1 MTASTTVFVSCE
13 DYGDDIAHLQEQI
26 DQNATTA
33 ESELAAKVA
42 ALQAQLSTL
51 EAAQK
56 SMTEQLAAAKA
67 EVATAAANAA
77 AAAQAAQAAAD
88 KAQGGADDAKAAAA
102 AAQAAADKAN
112 QTLSEAV
119 ARVAVL
125 EAKATSLQASI
136 DELSAAS
143 KEASAKLAE
152 IQALVNTLNAS
163 TTKNAADIA
172 KLGEQ
177 VSALNA
183 ELGKVSTGLSARIDA
198 IDKELNTIKT
208 TYATKSELDAKAEVL
223 ANMDAQLKLQIESN
237 LNYIKEMQ
245 AAIASL
251 GEKDKELAAAIEKNY
266 ADVLAEIEE
275 LATSQAEALAALEAA
290 VKAGDAKLDEA
301 IKAVQAVAEAN
312 AAAIKDIQA
321 ALATKADKTAVEALA
336 KDLAQAIA
344 DIAEV
349 TADLAAHKTEVA
361 KELADINAKIA
372 DLDEVV
378 QGLVSQTLTNWNAI
392 VANQEAIENLQI
404 DVMDLISQLTKQ
416 VAGNWDAITKNQEAI
431 FDINEDLTV
440 LYDLVAQ
447 LTKQVTANWDQIT
460 KNMESIE
467 DNKNDIA
474 DLDGIV
480 SGLIKQVQA
489 NWDAIVANQE
499 DIFDHEGRLNDIEE
513 VMTYLIGQAQTN
525 WNAIVANQE
534 AIQDLKDLLAEY
546 PALEKTVAD
555 LVTWTKAYDAKYD
568 AFVKEQKA
576 AIDAEIKKLTD
587 KIENIDVLNAS
598 VGVLENQMDALLGR
612 IQSVVFIPQYN
623 DADGVVIAP
632 VYAYQNGT
640 KYTTEKHNVRLDV
653 EPQVELKFRVKPAAD
668 AKELAKLYTDGKA
681 KVELYVESKLQTR
694 ALDNVAEV
702 KSVKADA
709 EEGVIVVT
717 AKFDDEKLT
726 ANGYYPTALVIGS
739 TLYDAKEATDD
750 VVLDITTEYF
760 NAKAIGFDTYLSNAV
775 IKPVQGV
782 KVNGAG
788 QYEIPYTDINVSHN
802 PINEVYAAINNIAIN
817 VTNWNYSTSLK
828 VFAGKN
834 GSGVW
839 CKVSD
844 NTNAGKK
851 WSDFTAYAKNQ
862 GFVFNGTTFVTNKTN
877 SSAAIVNNVGKT
889 ITLKLA
895 DETFGYDNAGEPN
908 KSYEITYIITKP
920 VAERSYNFGSWANE
934 WNLTN
939 GSQAFA
945 VSSTGANKF
954 SNGSLNIEKY
964 MIQNVVA
971 ADEATLA
978 AELNNQIS
986 LGNVTYKINN
996 APATGVAL
1004 TVNPSTKKADLTV
1017 NFPAGTKY
1025 ETKNIVAVVS
1035 TIYGDITFTAK
1046 VELTYPTDFL
1056 AHEVRFTDGRT
1067 GDFII
1072 EAGNQVA
1079 VANGVPAYRDGL
1091 VGSSLPAAY
1100 TNYVKYT
1107 AAPNVVY
1114 TFTQKQET
1122 YTHPQSGIKYTPN
1135 KVSIATEHGSNAYMK
1150 LTGTPS
1156 IPTILLDATEYVK
1169 YEVVVTI
1176 DGHEVTRETV
1186 GVNVLYPLHG
1196 MEVTS
1201 GVQTI
1206 QPTQLA
1212 NSQTVSVIGNVSLKD
1227 RYGNELFKNGQAVAA
1242 APELVALTLPTNAS
1256 VWGITGLTYS
1266 LEEALASD
1274 GQAVSTVSV
1283 SSNGEVGIVD
1293 PNISRDIT
1301 VTVKVQT
1308 VGYYYTQLVGYF
1320 DVIIKATH

>member
-88 KAQGGADDAKAAAA
+88 KAQGGADEAKAAAA

-266 ADVLAEIEE
+266 GDVLAEIEE

-378 QGLVSQTLTNWNAI
+378 QGLVSQALTNWNAI

-460 KNMESIE
+460 KNMESIV
-467 DNKNDIA
+467 NNTNDIA

-480 SGLIKQVQA
+480 SGLIKQVQG

-499 DIFDHEGRLNDIEE
+499 AIVDHEGRLNDIDE
-513 VMTYLIGQAQTN
+513 VMAWLIGQAQTN

-576 AIDAEIKKLTD
+576 AIDAEIKKLAD
-587 KIENIDVLNAS
+587 KIKNIDALNAS

-623 DADGVVIAP
+623 DAKGVVIAP

-760 NAKAIGFDTYLSNAV
+760 NAKAISFDSYLNSAV

-782 KVNGAG
+782 TVNGAG

-817 VTNWNYSTSLK
+817 VTNWNYSTNLK

-834 GSGVW
+834 GSGIW

-877 SSAAIVNNVGKT
+877 SGAAIVNNVGKT

-908 KSYEITYIITKP
+908 KSYEITYIITRP
-920 VAERSYNFGSWANE
+920 VAQASYPFGSFARVWD
-934 WNLTN
+934 LTN
-939 GSQAFA
+939 GSQAFT
-945 VSSTGANKF
+945 VSSVAGSTYKF
-954 SNGSLNIEKY
+954 SAGTQDIKPYTIN
-964 MIQNVVA
+964 NVVA
-971 ADEATLA
+971 ADAATLA
-978 AELNNQIS
+978 AELNNQIG

-1017 NFPAGTKY
+1017 NFPAATKY
-1025 ETKNIVAVVS
+1025 ETKNIEAVVA
-1035 TIYGDITFTAK
+1035 TIYGDIKFTAK

-1079 VANGVPAYRDGL
+1079 VVNGVPAYRDGL

-1100 TNYVKYT
+1100 TYYAKYT

-1114 TFTQKQET
+1114 TFTQKQDT
-1122 YTHPQSGIKYTPN
+1122 YTQGGIKYTPN
-1135 KVSIATEHGSNAYMK
+1135 NVSIATEHGSNAYMK

-1242 APELVALTLPTNAS
+1242 APELVALSLPTNAS

-1283 SSNGEVGIVD
+1283 SSTGEVGIVD